1 MSKKIYAL
9 AGMMAILLLVG
20 AGCFVKKETQ
30 ETPEVAVQQPQEEIV
45 QDREKEATKTVAP
58 APVKEEPKPVVQKPV
73 ETVPAPPPPPPKP
86 EITKC
91 TSLDCLIELA
101 KTCTKGEVIY
111 AYSMPFPLA
120 PDLGITINGKTYY
133 KINGKDTSGLCTL
146 IQQSR
151 GATVIL
157 SEEGRQAALERGQ
170 TEEEIDDQL
179 KAMND
184 SFKDPAIV
192 DSVMTCTGAGTDMAT
207 YLTNTKLGNFGTSCS
222 ISFGE
227 KETRCTVDPNLS
239 CVTRMP

>member
-1 MSKKIYAL
+1 LSIF
-9 AGMMAILLLVG
+9 LLVG
-20 AGCFVKKETQ
+20 AGCVGKKETRQ
-30 ETPEVAVQQPQEEIV
+30 TPPEVSVQQPQQEVIQESERDAIEV
-45 QDREKEATKTVAP
+45 VTPT
-58 APVKEEPKPVVQKPV
+58 PVKQEPKPVVQKPI
-73 ETVPAPPPPPPKP
+73 ETEPAPPSPPPKP
-86 EITKC
+86 EVTKC

-101 KTCTKGEVIY
+101 KTCTKGEVTY
-111 AYSMPFPLA
+111 AYSIPFPFA

-133 KINGKDTSGLCTL
+133 KINGKDANGSCTF
-146 IQQSR
+146 IQQTR

-184 SFKDPAIV
+184 SYKDPAIAN
-192 DSVMTCTGAGTDMAT
+192 SVMTCTGAGSDVAT
-207 YLTNTKLGNFGTSCS
+207 YLTNTKLGTFGTSCS

-239 CVTRMP
+239 CITKMP